1 MLKLTQGRLTV
12 MEIAEI
18 MDAVMIEVLVVV
30 DVLDETEDTVVKV
43 EKNITKDM
51 KLVDATNDVAGED
64 VAITVMSGDITCL
77 IVRS

>member
-64 VAITVMSGDITCL
+64 FAITVMSGDITCL